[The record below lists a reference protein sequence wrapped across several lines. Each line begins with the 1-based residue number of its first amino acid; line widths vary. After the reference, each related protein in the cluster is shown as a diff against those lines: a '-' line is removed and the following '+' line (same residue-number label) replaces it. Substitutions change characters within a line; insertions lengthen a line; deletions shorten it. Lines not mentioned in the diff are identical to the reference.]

1 VVNEGSGQNSVFMT
15 ELLRELRAPSVGL
28 EEAFSRARIGISRAT
43 ESEQVPWVSS
53 SLLEQISFKRGDE
66 RRITR

>member
-1 VVNEGSGQNSVFMT
+1 MT
-15 ELLRELRAPSVGL
+15 ELLREFRAPTVGL

-66 RRITR
+66 RRSTR